1 MSIAQ
6 ASTSEA
12 YTSLVSWSFK
22 LHLRYSTFIEF
33 YIPKR
38 ATQIKQVNK

>member
-6 ASTSEA
+6 ASASEA

-22 LHLRYSTFIEF
+22 LHLRYSSFIDFIFQRE
-33 YIPKR
+33 PHKL
-38 ATQIKQVNK
+38 NK